1 MATST
6 LYFQNDN
13 KKPQRYKNID
23 NKRAV
28 MKTKAKLTATLT
40 TITLLVEAKND
51 KDKDNENNHKGG
63 D

>member
-6 LYFQNDN
+6 LTS
-13 KKPQRYKNID
+13 KMTTKNSID